1 MPIQKVTSKS
11 YRRNLA
17 TGQVN
22 FEADTFKVA
31 LMNDSFIFN
40 RESHSFWE
48 DVSAWEI
55 PLQNGYTGAYTLP
68 SPLVS
73 NTSAYIADFGSINIT
88 AVDGDITFKS
98 AVMFSIITGN
108 PIIAALILPQNKTV
122 LQGSS
127 YLLSNLTMIIGD

>member
-17 TGQVN
+17 TGQIN
-22 FEADTFKVA
+22 FEANTFKVA

-40 RESHSFWE
+40 RESHSLWE

-55 PLQNGYTGAYTLP
+55 PLQNGYTGAYILP

-73 NTSAYIADFGSINIT
+73 NTLAYIADFGSINIT
-88 AVDGDITFKS
+88 AVGGDITFKS
-98 AVMFSIITGN
+98 AVMFSITTGN